1 MVLQVHFRL
10 EGNAGVQEKNKPPGA
25 KTRSISFITFING
38 DAVKLFVEDDEYLG
52 ICSKKSYAV
61 TMSKNES
68 SKGILSKD
76 RSACNILSR

>member
-1 MVLQVHFRL
+1 MQK
-10 EGNAGVQEKNKPPGA
+10 KNKPPGA

-52 ICSKKSYAV
+52 YALKSYAV

>member
-1 MVLQVHFRL
+1 MRWILKSSFRR
-10 EGNAGVQEKNKPPGA
+10 ECWSARKNKPPGA

-52 ICSKKSYAV
+52 ICSKNHAV

-68 SKGILSKD
+68 SKEYSKD